1 MRSLEEFKKLSSV
14 KREEDKVYGPD
25 KDILYE
31 QYMASR
37 PKVAG
42 GTVNPIIS
50 TSPKVVENKNLE
62 GRKSQTYAQALA
74 ANRAKASALGANVP
88 EVAKPSG
95 KIREMIF
102 GTAKRG
108 GTINPAI
115 SAADFSTRYDSMTDR
130 ENAIYSYYKKAG
142 REKEA
147 AEYLKSIEMD
157 MNQREAAKRTADAK
171 KLAEDSTVG
180 GLYARYMA
188 GLTSPMGAIYG
199 AVQEGRGKAID
210 PNSPLF
216 MGEQIRQGQTEG
228 FVGESTG
235 LKKAAKEAALGA
247 FDWGTQVATLGAMG
261 LSGAGLGAGN
271 SALYGASAFGGN
283 VKDATERGATASEA
297 VTYGAIGAAAEI
309 ITEKMGFDRLFELG
323 KMAKNKG
330 AIVRTLKSILPNMAS
345 EGMEEGTTEAVNLI
359 ADALIMG
366 DKSQMAEVYNG
377 AKAQGMTEG
386 QAAKEALLTAAKQI
400 GYSGGVGALSG
411 GLIAGGVAGLS
422 RGLGRNALGETAV
435 TEKTS
440 ASGTVD
446 GVSKPVENI
455 GEKPKNVGEMQ
466 KNGEKSSNNAGKMKE
481 TTAEMGVAEA
491 TKTQGAESVSEELE
505 GFGEKYYGEKGKEVF
520 LRLAQ
525 EKGNLDHTA
534 AFNTY
539 YRAGIAGITEKEIK
553 PTAYTAGAE
562 KMLLNEAYMAGAEDR
577 RAEIANAIRGR
588 NKLSGKR
595 GLILGEDVKATEG
608 QMAITKLYADIGG
621 AQIRLVDEISFEQ
634 DGKKRYANG
643 KIEDGVITI
652 ALKNDSFLGTMHHEM
667 VHYIRK
673 ANPAGYDAMR
683 ELVFNLANKSG
694 IDMEKTMERYRRDY
708 GSVYGEDTQMAD
720 IMEEVVADAFQKIV
734 ESKSDLKVFLNE
746 LHKRDRTL
754 FERIKDFLEKMEETI
769 KALFRDNTY
778 TEFAEEL
785 SKDLENIKALRRK
798 FAEVLADTGKME
810 ELEENKKGLGKIK
823 FSKKE
828 KRESYRRTNGK
839 AIHENVGY
847 AMFSDDEESIRSY
860 GKNLYVIEH
869 DNLTDVSEIKDKFA
883 EAWDEWKEGGFLP
896 GNLEDLYD
904 YDGAEL
910 AEELDPDDI
919 VDSAEMWDR
928 PDVISWAYDAGV
940 FDDVEVGIKTKNGA
954 IVFDEDKI
962 LKKDGEVKFS
972 FAGEKAWE
980 ANEDMLEEA
989 KRMEKEGRE
998 KEEIFR
1004 KTGWF
1009 RGMDKK
1015 WRFEIDDSQFQFFP
1029 DGDAFLA
1036 EDGEY
1041 QRLKKMLQKGDFDN
1055 PDFERLYEKYSDE
1068 FEGEK
1073 NFLGNYMQHEALFRN
1088 YPFMQAA
1095 RIRFEDLEAG
1105 ARGRYDPENNE
1116 IILDKGMQSEYMTE
1130 PAKRTLLHE
1139 IQHAIQSFEGFT
1151 GGSSIA
1157 YWEKQQKNGFS
1168 KKKNGVKMNA
1178 YELYQNT
1185 AGEIEARDTANRKDM
1200 TAAQRKEEFPDLGD
1214 ENVVF
1219 KDTKFSL
1226 SKPVEET
1233 KDLIALHNLSAES
1246 FTEALK
1252 LGGFHM
1258 PSIAIV
1264 KDKMGHEKYGE
1275 ISVVFGKDTIDPE
1288 ADSRNAVF
1296 GGDGWTPTRPRV
1308 EYPVDY
1314 DRKTEIED
1322 GLEGLAKKVANGIF
1336 ARASILSSLGVEDG
1350 TGMNRR
1356 DIAEKLA
1363 GQDMVR
1369 AAYLAE
1375 QGKDID
1381 PVYQEKKYDRYG
1393 NEFLQK
1399 IIDRFGEQE
1408 LAKKAV
1414 KLNLGEELNDDEI
1427 FAVREIWKQN
1437 WIDSLPEGMKRKR
1450 TPEQIAEKAEENAE
1464 KKVQSYEAGKFIL
1477 HAWEMYEDGGG
1488 VSEEIDRLATSDRL
1502 QEETNYKDVA
1512 DWAEGKL
1519 DGLLGEPGIYNGKEY
1534 YTASG
1539 NRRSFKQLH
1548 YPYTLENIVKAMN
1561 EAQKERGEGLWGLTA
1576 SGLQS
1581 VAVAEY
1587 GSIEEIRGDRGRLR
1601 MEGEEDYK
1609 KALEALD
1616 EKIGAVMQK
1625 IRNTTEA
1632 HSSNPYI
1639 ESDIIGG
1646 IIIEAAAKGKQTAQ
1660 SVKRHFANEGYRIRD
1675 SIAKEIVGM
1684 FEDAAR
1690 IPTGYF
1696 EAKPKRAVGLDEIL
1710 YVVLPDNA
1718 DTELKKE
1725 LEARGIPVE
1734 EYEYGN
1740 SESRL
1745 QAVNSRENVKFSIRK
1760 EEMEADIAENTHW
1773 KAAYEGLLREFEVTK
1788 EPLKD
1793 RESAKKVVRRFLK
1806 KIQSK
1811 YNEEEFL
1818 DRFVSLCNYGAD
1830 MQSDSDYKDLL
1841 TACTMLAEDAL
1852 RESQHINRELYD
1864 TYADLRKQLRENTL
1878 HVGKETLKELEAM
1891 GINYN
1896 ELRTKNFGRVRI
1908 SQRSGEE
1915 IDTKYAELAETYPEL
1930 FKADQSTSRGEL
1942 LMDMIAVRESLEP
1955 TIENPYFDN
1964 MEEYAAA
1971 SAYELLGMMNDV
1983 ALEKQTFA
1991 DKYEEKLRKLRE
2003 ENRKALQNAREQARN
2018 EKKLLQEKYAT
2029 NAEARIEAVK
2039 QKYEKRMDRKEYW
2052 RLRKLAVKDAKAL
2065 AEWLKA
2071 PTDKNHVPKKFKE
2084 GVETI
2089 LALIETEKPD
2099 LQIPLRSFV
2108 AMRGGLMELYGDTE
2122 GIYLYVERDEQVIN
2136 ILDRFIQKYPEGAN
2150 LDTMDG
2156 TDMKYFRNLIAS
2168 VKKACTDA
2176 NRLHTSQRE
2185 KSVVELSDGFIRES
2199 QKKKDAKEMGIVR
2212 RINDFF
2218 GLEMLDANSFFKRI
2232 GGDVYGELWKGLR
2245 KGMDKKIGR
2254 WREAMDFINGLVDPK
2269 EVRKWTDAP
2278 AREFNIGG
2286 TKVYLTIP
2294 QIMSLACLMRRSQ
2307 GRQHIIGMDLPT
2319 ESGILRIRGGG
2330 FKAENLAKDKK
2341 AKQEKEKVVEPT
2353 EADIREIIGTLTE
2366 EQARVAYEIQKYL
2379 SGDVA
2384 AWGNE
2389 TTMLLFGYEKF
2400 TTENY
2405 FPIVSDKNFVNQ
2417 LVTKTDDI
2425 APSLKSMGMT
2435 KNINQYANNPV
2446 IIQDIFKVFA
2456 NHIDQMSNYN
2466 AFVASESDF
2475 NKFLNYKAK
2484 AEDGRIY
2491 SVKDEMDRTMGAGGV
2506 KYIKTLM
2513 NRLVT
2518 STGLSDDSDFAK
2530 MFVRNMKV
2538 ASVGANLR
2546 VIVQQ
2551 PTAYLR
2557 AANQMSLKYL
2567 LNPAVFGKTDKKIIY
2582 KYAPI
2587 ALWKSWGNYEMDTG
2601 KTMYEQIIA
2610 PTKFAWTKDKMM
2622 AGAGLADEL
2631 TWSRLWNA
2639 CVLETRDRHKG
2650 LSEEE
2655 TYRIAGERFGE
2666 IVDESQVVDS
2676 ILHRSQIMRKKG
2688 LYTQMAT
2695 SFMSEPIKNFN
2706 MAGNAL
2712 VEMVRENT
2720 PENRKKFMRCYLTII
2735 ASGVATAC
2743 AAGMVDAMRD
2753 DDDEEEFF
2761 RKWKKAVLG
2770 DYTKAETP
2778 KDIAMAALSNNI
2790 ADNLN
2795 PMGMIPYLRDAW
2807 SMIQGYDIK
2816 RTDFDWLN
2824 DILKS
2829 MKRWKDFIAGES
2841 EYTLYSMLLNTAGAV
2856 SKMAGIPIGSAERD
2870 LKAFSNLIVLHI
2882 IGDDEM
2888 KYDYRKLSKDI
2899 GSEKNASYYVE
2910 RMLQAKF
2917 SGNEALAT
2925 RTYNDMVKAGIS
2937 NETIDSKIETQEK
2950 KALKEEPAAAE
2961 AAEAYAAGD
2970 YEGYMDALDSLA
2982 EKGYGRKNA
2991 VSMIESIYKKRNGA
3005 QEDEETFDTITRDYW
3020 EQEGEDPAGYEMM
3033 FNAFMNGSEKDYKQ
3047 MWDRLEAS
3055 GKEEKNIKQSMKTRL
3070 KKAYQ
3075 EAKAEGNYQE
3085 AQKAKNEFLR
3095 LGGKPE
3101 TLEN

>member
-50 TSPKVVENKNLE
+50 TSPKVGVNKNLE

-74 ANRAKASALGANVP
+74 ANRSKASTLGANVP
-88 EVAKPSG
+88 EVAKPSDN
-95 KIREMIF
+95 IRELIF

-115 SAADFSTRYDSMTDR
+115 SAADFSTRFDQMTDR

-157 MNQREAAKRTADAK
+157 MNQRAAAKRTEDAK
-171 KLAEDSTVG
+171 KLAEDSAVG

-188 GLTSPMGAIYG
+188 GLTSPLGAIYG

-330 AIVRTLKSILPNMAS
+330 AIVQTLKSILPNMAS
-345 EGMEEGTTEAVNLI
+345 EGLEEGTTEAVNLI
-359 ADALIMG
+359 ADALILG
-366 DKSQMAEVYNG
+366 DRSQMAEVYNG

-411 GLIAGGVAGLS
+411 GMIAGGVAGMS
-422 RGLGRNALGETAV
+422 RGMGRNALGEDAV

-446 GVSKPVENI
+446 GVSKPVENV
-455 GEKPKNVGEMQ
+455 GEMPKNVGGMQ
-466 KNGEKSSNNAGKMKE
+466 KNGAKPSNDAGKMKE
-481 TTAEMGVAEA
+481 TPAEMGVAEA
-491 TKTQGAESVSEELE
+491 TKTQGAEAVSEELE

-520 LRLAQ
+520 LRLAK

-539 YRAGIAGITEKEIK
+539 YRAGIAGITEKEIT

-577 RAEIANAIRGR
+577 RAEIANAIRGK
-588 NKLSGKR
+588 NKMSGKR

-608 QMAITKLYADIGG
+608 QLAIAKLYADIGG
-621 AQIRLVDEISFEQ
+621 AQIRLVNKIKSPVEGQKI
-634 DGKKRYANG
+634 NG
-643 KIEDGVITI
+643 YQQGDIITI
-652 ALKNDSFLGTMHHEM
+652 ALDAESFLGTMHHEM

-785 SKDLENIKALRRK
+785 SRDLENIKALRKK

-810 ELEENKKGLGKIK
+810 AGTQETQTGEKKYSITLGMTEEERYQELKDRSILVYSDMKSGEYEGDIDKIK
-823 FSKKE
+823 EYTGKTMNEVKKVLRDLATKLGILDKNMKTPEVDIEFSFTKRSGLMVSANHQMDYGGGHVEFAKALINLDEILEDAVLLEIHGDKYKGTIRENRNLERVYVLFGAFQDGNDVIPIQMEIKKSDADGNRLYLLVSMT
-828 KRESYRRTNGK
+828 KIK
-839 AIHENVGY
+839 AGVKGEAVENNQ
-847 AMFSDDEESIRSY
+847 ALRLLPADET
-860 GKNLYVIEH
+860 GVIETRSADAEH
-869 DNLTDVSEIKDKFA
+869 GSLLPASTYRLADIFKEINVAD
-883 EAWDEWKEGGFLP
+883 
-896 GNLEDLYD
+896 
-904 YDGAEL
+904 
-910 AEELDPDDI
+910 
-919 VDSAEMWDR
+919 
-928 PDVISWAYDAGV
+928 
-940 FDDVEVGIKTKNGA
+940 
-954 IVFDEDKI
+954 
-962 LKKDGEVKFS
+962 
-972 FAGEKAWE
+972 
-980 ANEDMLEEA
+980 
-989 KRMEKEGRE
+989 
-998 KEEIFR
+998 
-1004 KTGWF
+1004 
-1009 RGMDKK
+1009 
-1015 WRFEIDDSQFQFFP
+1015 
-1029 DGDAFLA
+1029 
-1036 EDGEY
+1036 
-1041 QRLKKMLQKGDFDN
+1041 
-1055 PDFERLYEKYSDE
+1055 
-1068 FEGEK
+1068 K
-1073 NFLGNYMQHEALFRN
+1073 NFLKYVPDGFLNKGQKEAKADALR
-1088 YPFMQAA
+1088 AEKA
-1095 RIRFEDLEAG
+1095 KIERLRA
-1105 ARGRYDPENNE
+1105 
-1116 IILDKGMQSEYMTE
+1116 KKTE
-1130 PAKRTLLHE
+1130 PTYGNMDDA
-1139 IQHAIQSFEGFT
+1139 QG
-1151 GGSSIA
+1151 
-1157 YWEKQQKNGFS
+1157 N
-1168 KKKNGVKMNA
+1168 N
-1178 YELYQNT
+1178 
-1185 AGEIEARDTANRKDM
+1185 KD
-1200 TAAQRKEEFPDLGD
+1200 
-1214 ENVVF
+1214 V
-1219 KDTKFSL
+1219 TKFSL
-1226 SKPVEET
+1226 KEPVEET
-1233 KDLIALHNLSAES
+1233 KDLIALHNLSAKS

-1252 LGGFHM
+1252 LGGFPM

-1264 KDKMGHEKYGE
+1264 KDNMGHEKYGE

-1488 VSEEIDRLATSDRL
+1488 VAEEIDIFATSDRL
-1502 QEETNYKDVA
+1502 QEETNYKEVA

-1519 DGLLGEPGIYNGKEY
+1519 DGLLGEPGIYNGKDPY
-1534 YTASG
+1534 ASYG
-1539 NRRSFKQLH
+1539 RRSFEQLH

-1561 EAQKERGEGLWGLTA
+1561 EAQKDRGEGLWGLTA

-1587 GSIEEIRGDRGRLR
+1587 RSIEEIRGDRGRLR

-1616 EKIGAVMQK
+1616 EKIGEVIQRVK
-1625 IRNTTEA
+1625 DTTEA
-1632 HSSNPYI
+1632 HSSNPFI

-1660 SVKRHFANEGYRIRD
+1660 SVKRHFAKEGYSISD

-1745 QAVNSRENVKFSIRK
+1745 QAVNSREDVKFSIRK

-1806 KIQSK
+1806 KIQSQ

-1841 TACTMLAEDAL
+1841 TAFTMLAEDAL
-1852 RESQHINRELYD
+1852 RESQQINRELYD

-1891 GINYN
+1891 GIHYN

-1908 SQRSGEE
+1908 SKRSGEE
-1915 IDTKYAELAETYPEL
+1915 IDTKYAELADTYPEL
-1930 FKADQSTSRGEL
+1930 FNADQSASRGEL

-1971 SAYELLGMMNDV
+1971 SAYELLGMMNDI

-2039 QKYEKRMDRKEYW
+2039 KKYEKRMDRKEYW

-2084 GVETI
+2084 SVETI
-2089 LALIETEKPD
+2089 LALIQTEKPD
-2099 LQIPLRSFV
+2099 LQIPLRSFTD
-2108 AMRGGLMELYGDTE
+2108 MEGGLMELYGDTE

-2136 ILDRFIQKYPEGAN
+2136 ILDRFIQKYPDGAN

-2199 QKKKDAKEMGIVR
+2199 QKKKDAKETGIVR

-2319 ESGILRIRGGG
+2319 ENGIMRIRGGG
-2330 FKAENLAKDKK
+2330 FKAENLAKDRK
-2341 AKQEKEKVVEPT
+2341 AKQEKAKVVEPT
-2353 EADIREIIGTLTE
+2353 EEDIREIIGTLTE

-2405 FPIVSDKNFVNQ
+2405 FPIVSDENFVNQ

-2425 APSLKSMGMT
+2425 APSLKSMGIT

-2567 LNPAVFGKTDKKIIY
+2567 LNPAVFGKTDKNIIY

-2610 PTKFAWTKDKMM
+2610 PTRFAWTKDKLM

-2650 LSEEE
+2650 ISEEE

-2712 VEMVRENT
+2712 VELVRNNT

-2743 AAGMVDAMRD
+2743 AAGLVDAMRD
-2753 DDDEEEFF
+2753 DDDEDEFF
-2761 RKWKKAVLG
+2761 EKWKKAVAG
-2770 DYTKAETP
+2770 DLSEAETK
-2778 KDIAMAALSNNI
+2778 KDVVMARLSSNI

-2807 SMIQGYDIK
+2807 SRMQGYDIK

-2824 DILKS
+2824 DIIKNIL
-2829 MKRWKDFIAGES
+2829 RWKDFIAGES
-2841 EYTLYSMLLNTAGAV
+2841 EYTLSSMLLNTAGAV

-2899 GSEKNASYYVE
+2899 GSEKNTAYYVE
-2910 RMLQAKF
+2910 RMLKAKF

-2937 NETIDSKIETQEK
+2937 NEIIDSRIETQEK
-2950 KALKEEPAAAE
+2950 KALKEEPAAEE

-2970 YEGYMDALDSLA
+2970 YEGYMDALDSLT

-2991 VSMIESIYKKRNGA
+2991 ISVIESIYRKRNGE
-3005 QEDEETFDTITRDYW
+3005 QEDEETFETITQDYW
-3020 EQEGEDPAGYEMM
+3020 EEEGEDPAGYEMM
-3033 FNAFMNGSEKDYKQ
+3033 FNAFMNGSERDYKE
-3047 MWDRLEAS
+3047 MWERLEAA
-3055 GKEEKNIKQSMKTRL
+3055 GKEDKSIRKSMRTRL

-3075 EAKAEGNYQE
+3075 TAKEEGNYQE

-3101 TLEN
+3101 TLEK